1 MIWDEEVDVV
11 CTGSGVAGLA
21 SAISTVD
28 VGGDVFVA
36 DSSGDRAARARV
48 DRLHP
53 WLDVGD
59 SETSDYFAALSSD
72 LGPLRR
78 STWDV
83 DVPIRVV
90 RQPVPVDSGVSVAP
104 FVGAR
109 LREWAARC
117 LASPYGYVYTRLH
130 DWPSTAV
137 HTADGE
143 VIEVAEIGT
152 MSPEPGDVSGS
163 VYEWLAAQARDRGIG
178 VHPGSSLQRIVF
190 EDGAVLGAVFSTPDG
205 PLAIR
210 ARHGVTVAAGGP
222 QIGAAAQYQL
232 PAGDTALRVCLVG
245 QTASRFGRVELLTSE
260 PFRQSA
266 TSTCRPVTRQLH
278 VSLRETHYYS
288 HPWRCGKVDGYP
300 SRSQ

>member
-53 WLDVGD
+53 WIDVGD

-130 DWPSTAV
+130 DWQSTAV

-152 MSPEPGDVSGS
+152 MSSG
-163 VYEWLAAQARDRGIG
+163 
-178 VHPGSSLQRIVF
+178 
-190 EDGAVLGAVFSTPDG
+190 
-205 PLAIR
+205 
-210 ARHGVTVAAGGP
+210 
-222 QIGAAAQYQL
+222 
-232 PAGDTALRVCLVG
+232 
-245 QTASRFGRVELLTSE
+245 
-260 PFRQSA
+260 
-266 TSTCRPVTRQLH
+266 TR
-278 VSLRETHYYS
+278 TM
-288 HPWRCGKVDGYP
+288 
-300 SRSQ
+300 